1 MNTIQQTNPGKN
13 LRSVSII
20 GVGCTPFRE
29 FCADPEFDGLTEGEV
44 YGYIAAK
51 GDKFILMLR
60 NSGDKAAEYSF
71 TLPGAG
77 RVSGE
82 LAPFEIKFSDNLK

>member
-1 MNTIQQTNPGKN
+1 
-13 LRSVSII
+13 
-20 GVGCTPFRE
+20 
-29 FCADPEFDGLTEGEV
+29 
-44 YGYIAAK
+44 
-51 GDKFILMLR
+51 MLR

-77 RVSGE
+77 KVSGE

>member
-29 FCADPEFDGLTEGEV
+29 YCADPEFDGLTEGEV
-44 YGYIAAK
+44 FVAVVAEHVSCGLDWYEGKRIGAS
-51 GDKFILMLR
+51 FRSMLHGIHR
-60 NSGDKAAEYSF
+60 S
-71 TLPGAG
+71 
-77 RVSGE
+77 
-82 LAPFEIKFSDNLK
+82 